1 MADIPIPRPTRFPW
15 RFALYAVVVLYLIG
29 DLYWFG
35 GPLRKRVDE
44 QRAFTSYSLDRALE
58 EGWVATVNQ
67 EPITRGQLDQ
77 ATAVYLF
84 RRGKTAADLSPG
96 GLRISQRAALQELID
111 DTIVRK
117 YAAAD
122 AFEAEPDA
130 VETAIASFESQ
141 FASREEQDARM
152 AALGL
157 DRPRL
162 HELIAEQV
170 RQRDWIEWRIAEA
183 TTVTEADLRE
193 WWRQNGSID
202 PGGKNP
208 KLVRARH
215 LFLST
220 VQEDTPE
227 RERQIKE
234 WHRLI
239 TAGEAEFE
247 DLVAA
252 FSEDE
257 RTKKVG
263 GDLGWFGRGR
273 MPEDFA
279 EVVFGLEV
287 GQLSEPFRSA
297 LGWHVA
303 EVTDTRDSTRLDY
316 DTLKPEIAAWLR
328 TERRRYAIEVLM
340 NRLTTVA
347 VVEVFPDNFG
357 NVAAGGKE

>member
-1 MADIPIPRPTRFPW
+1 MADIPTPRPARFPW
-15 RFALYAVVVLYLIG
+15 RFVLYAVVILYLVG

-77 ATAVYLF
+77 ATTVYLF
-84 RRGKTAADLSPG
+84 RRGRTAAEMSPSA
-96 GLRISQRAALQELID
+96 LRIARRAALQELID

-122 AFEAEPDA
+122 DYEPDPKA
-130 VETAIASFESQ
+130 VEIAIERFESQ
-141 FASREEQDARM
+141 FANPEEQETRM

-157 DRPRL
+157 DRAKL
-162 HELIAEQV
+162 HELISEQV
-170 RQRDWIEWRIAEA
+170 RQRDWIEWRVAEA
-183 TTVTEADLRE
+183 TPVTDADLEE
-193 WWRQNGSID
+193 WWQQHAATDSGVNQ
-202 PGGKNP
+202 P
-208 KLVRARH
+208 KLIRARH

-227 RERQIKE
+227 RESQMKK

-239 TAGEAEFE
+239 TDGEAEFE

-263 GDLGWFGRGR
+263 GDLGWFGRDR
-273 MPEDFA
+273 MPEDFT
-279 EVVFGLEV
+279 EVVFDLEI
-287 GQLSEPFRSA
+287 GKPSAPFRTSM
-297 LGWHVA
+297 GWHVV
-303 EVTDTRDSTRLDY
+303 EVTAIKEATQWDFEA
-316 DTLKPEIAAWLR
+316 LKPEIAAWLR
-328 TERRRYAIEVLM
+328 TERRRYAIQVLM

-347 VVEVFPDNFG
+347 VVEVFPDNFD
-357 NVAAGGKE
+357 ESTTDPEP